1 MDDPGPRY
9 LHGTDPDEQRRLAAM
24 NDLLN
29 AESLRAIAPRP
40 GEQVMDLGCGPGQLS
55 RAIARAVGGAG
66 RVVAVERSEDQLAEA
81 RRLAA
86 VAGEADLVDFRR
98 GPAESPP
105 LAEGEAGTFDLAHA
119 RFLLEHVPDPSAVVA
134 AMVAAVRPGGRVA
147 IVDDDHDAMRLWP
160 EPPGFS
166 TLWAAYIRAFDRN
179 GNDPAVGRRLV
190 SLLAEAGA
198 RPSRCGHLFFGGC
211 VGTPR
216 FAVLVA
222 NLVHIIVEVRG
233 SVVAAGLMPADGFDE
248 AIGALRRWGDRP
260 DAALW
265 YSACWAEAIRP
276 GR

>member
-1 MDDPGPRY
+1 MVDPGPRY

-29 AESLRAIAPRP
+29 AESLQVIAPRA
-40 GEQVMDLGCGPGQLS
+40 GERVLDLGCGPGQLS
-55 RAIARAVGGAG
+55 RAIARAVGPAG
-66 RVVAVERSEDQLAEA
+66 RVVAVERSEDQLDEA

-86 VAGEADLVDFRR
+86 EAGEAERVDFRR

-105 LAEGEAGTFDLAHA
+105 LAEGEAGTFDLTHA
-119 RFLLEHVPDPSAVVA
+119 RFLLEHVPDPTAVVA
-134 AMVAAVRPGGRVA
+134 AMVAAVRPGGRVV
-147 IVDDDHDAMRLWP
+147 IEDDDHDTMRLWP
-160 EPPGFS
+160 EPPGFT

-190 SLLAEAGA
+190 SLLAGARA

-211 VGTPR
+211 AGTPR
-216 FAVLVA
+216 FAALVA

-233 SVVAAGLMPADGFDE
+233 SIVAAGMMPADGFDE

-260 DAALW
+260 DAAIW
-265 YSACWAEAIRP
+265 YSACWAEATRP
-276 GR
+276 AN